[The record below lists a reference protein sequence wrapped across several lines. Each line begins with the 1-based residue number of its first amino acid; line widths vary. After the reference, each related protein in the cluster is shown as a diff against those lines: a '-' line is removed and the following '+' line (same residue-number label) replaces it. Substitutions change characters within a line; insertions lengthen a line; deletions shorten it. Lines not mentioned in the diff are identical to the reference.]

1 MRKILLFLSLLIF
14 IISCSQSKS
23 ERIILG
29 EKYAKSELEKT
40 LNPKNE
46 HNVIDNKSLIIT
58 NKETAVKIAETILFE
73 IYGKKNIENQKPYEI
88 YKFENFYVILGTIPK
103 NSVGG
108 TFIIIID
115 GTNSKIL
122 KISHG
127 K

>member
-1 MRKILLFLSLLIF
+1 M
-14 IISCSQSKS
+14 
-23 ERIILG
+23 G

-88 YKFENFYVILGTIPK
+88 YKFENFYVILGTLPK

-115 GTNSKIL
+115 GTNSKNFTR
-122 KISHG
+122 KI
-127 K
+127 KK

>member
-1 MRKILLFLSLLIF
+1 MRKILLFLSLSIF

-40 LNPKNE
+40 LNPKNQ

-88 YKFENFYVILGTIPK
+88 YKFENFYVILGTLPK

-108 TFIIIID
+108 SFIIIID

>member
-88 YKFENFYVILGTIPK
+88 YKFENFYVILGTLPK